1 MLRVSVMSQMALL
14 HLGLSEASV
23 EREKMFFYRLVKG
36 LKLFGK
42 TYFYT
47 PEIEDRGAY
56 CFCPVCHSVSHS
68 VILPSSLIL

>member
-1 MLRVSVMSQMALL
+1 MLRVSVVSQMALL

-36 LKLFGK
+36 LKLFAK

-56 CFCPVCHSVSHS
+56 CFCLSFCPSLE
-68 VILPSSLIL
+68 ILTLLITF